1 MQDPYGVMVWVAE
14 NIQACLRIFRRAAAS
29 MARKRHLASTARGFS
44 CFCLMARIG
53 VQGVQEVQEVQG
65 VQKVQEVQMVQMV
78 QEVQGV
84 QMVQD
89 VQKVQGV
96 QLRPICILRARMKD
110 SLCWLSIHD
119 AVGFFTYRY
128 IFSESFYLYPM
139 VNSQKGSIFA
149 VQKIKGT
156 IFPF

>member
-1 MQDPYGVMVWVAE
+1 
-14 NIQACLRIFRRAAAS
+14 
-29 MARKRHLASTARGFS
+29 
-44 CFCLMARIG
+44 
-53 VQGVQEVQEVQG
+53 
-65 VQKVQEVQMVQMV
+65 MVQMV
-78 QEVQGV
+78 QG
-84 QMVQD
+84 

-96 QLRPICILRARMKD
+96 QLRPIRILRARMMERHTCCPFTAQLD
-110 SLCWLSIHD
+110 
-119 AVGFFTYRY
+119 FTYRY